1 MGGLLCSIL
10 SFIISY
16 YWIATV
22 VHLIK
27 ENFKVFCFV
36 IVLDTSLYGPFSNV
50 GDSP

>member
-1 MGGLLCSIL
+1 MTRH
-10 SFIISY
+10 
-16 YWIATV
+16 TV

-27 ENFKVFCFV
+27 ETLFKVFCFV